1 MEEIKEKLLEMQKT
15 ILNDL
20 EIDRDRSKSAIS
32 GDIGDDID
40 HANEDRSRELYQLL
54 HERDQNKLKQ
64 IHQALDAI
72 EAKTYGVCED
82 CGEKIGKKRLIALP
96 FTKLCVDCKNEKNEQ
111 KESVGRPVIYHL
123 SPDQIQVN
131 CRSLAI
137 CILSVDTNYI

>member
-20 EIDRDRSKSAIS
+20 ETDRDRSKTAIS

-54 HERDQNKLKQ
+54 CERDQIKLEQ

-72 EAKTYGVCED
+72 EANNYGICED

-96 FTKLCVDCKNEKNEQ
+96 FTKLCVECKNEEERTKGI
-111 KESVGRPVIYHL
+111 SRP
-123 SPDQIQVN
+123 SGEFM
-131 CRSLAI
+131 S
-137 CILSVDTNYI
+137 SFSGSDTGEL